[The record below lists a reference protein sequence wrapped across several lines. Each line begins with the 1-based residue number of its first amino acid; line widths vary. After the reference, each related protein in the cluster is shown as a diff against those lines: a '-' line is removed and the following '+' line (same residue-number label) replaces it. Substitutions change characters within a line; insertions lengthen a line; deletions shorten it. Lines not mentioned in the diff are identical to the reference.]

1 MLLVQRTRAV
11 FAYRRILWLL
21 IIRDLKIR
29 YAGSVLG
36 YLWTV
41 LDPLLMTFV
50 YWFVFTQ
57 VFIRKSAGENPYIL
71 FLVLGL
77 LAWQW
82 FQGTVTD
89 TTRALVQDS
98 RLIRSTNIPREIW
111 VLKTVGSKGLEYIFS
126 VPVILFFAVL
136 YRKIPSVDIVFIPIA
151 IVLEA
156 ILLTGI
162 GLALASATVLVN
174 DLQRVVRI
182 ALRVG
187 FYFSPIVYSISHL
200 PKAHHI
206 REILEF
212 NPLAGIIELYRSSFF
227 PKQWDGWS
235 ATGIAAAM
243 SFVVLYFGLWVF
255 ARLERAMLKEI

>member
-21 IIRDLKIR
+21 IIRDLKVR

-36 YLWTV
+36 YIWTV

-57 VFIRKSAGENPYIL
+57 VFVRRAAGEDPYIL

-98 RLIRSTNIPREIW
+98 RLVRSTNIPREIW
-111 VLKTVGSKGLEYIFS
+111 VLKTVGSKGLEYLFS
-126 VPVILFFAVL
+126 FPVIIFFALL
-136 YRKIPSVDIVFIPIA
+136 YRKVPSIDVIFIPIA

-156 ILLTGI
+156 ILLTGV

-187 FYFSPIVYSISHL
+187 FYFSPIVYSITRL
-200 PKAHHI
+200 PKTHHI
-206 REILEF
+206 RQILEL

-227 PKQWDGWS
+227 PKQWDGWG
-235 ATGIAAAM
+235 ATGIAAAL
-243 SFVVLYFGLWVF
+243 SFIVLYFGLWVF
-255 ARLERAMLKEI
+255 TRLERAMLKEI